1 MEVGDEWG
9 PSEVNG
15 TDEESKRDAVEEM
28 ELAES
33 PGAQTEQHESV
44 AEPVSTHADA
54 YQNPE
59 EASLANS
66 PSALSD
72 QKPDEESHAAPSG
85 QSASQLDNDDDE
97 EADTAALNEESI
109 VSPISQ
115 ASVIYLYIYIY
126 IYT

>member
-9 PSEVNG
+9 PSDVNG

-54 YQNPE
+54 YQNP
-59 EASLANS
+59 
-66 PSALSD
+66 
-72 QKPDEESHAAPSG
+72 DEESHATPSG
-85 QSASQLDNDDDE
+85 QSASQLNNDDDE

-115 ASVIYLYIYIY
+115 AKA
-126 IYT
+126 